1 MSKKPKQTSYVRA
14 FVGSVTLNG
23 KVIASVDYEQ
33 RWFDDGTCE
42 TRGTPPADA
51 FGEALR
57 KLSAAAAG
65 RKPKRTKR
73 PRK

>member
-1 MSKKPKQTSYVRA
+1 MSKPRKQTSYVRA
-14 FVGSVTLNG
+14 FVGSVQLNG

-51 FGEALR
+51 FGDALR
-57 KLSAAAAG
+57 KLSAGAKPKG
-65 RKPKRTKR
+65 RKRR
-73 PRK
+73 R